1 MSRTRSLL
9 VLLVLM
15 SCLVAPAQA
24 QDPAHAVKGFFQA
37 VSARD
42 YGRAWA
48 LLSSS
53 SQNRIVTMVARDEQM
68 STEAVRSL
76 FETRDPSVCAGFWDP
91 FRTSSHSEI
100 MAGRTFTSGQVAGN
114 RGSVRMEGND
124 ERNFVTVLEG
134 GAWRFGLMETFPPRP

>member
-76 FETRDPSVCAGFWDP
+76 FETRDPSVCAGFWDS